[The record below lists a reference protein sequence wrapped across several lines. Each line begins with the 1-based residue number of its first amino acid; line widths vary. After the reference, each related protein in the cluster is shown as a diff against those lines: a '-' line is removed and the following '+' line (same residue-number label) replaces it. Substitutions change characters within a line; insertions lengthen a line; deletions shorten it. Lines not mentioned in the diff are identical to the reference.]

1 MVHLC
6 VAGMLLKKNCYKELS
21 EETIR
26 LDLINNTHTYCIGE
40 MRQRR
45 DQDTGRAT
53 MQGAKTEGRAGRCSC
68 RSSLLFISV
77 KETGILALP
86 LIS

>member
-1 MVHLC
+1 
-6 VAGMLLKKNCYKELS
+6 
-21 EETIR
+21 
-26 LDLINNTHTYCIGE
+26 